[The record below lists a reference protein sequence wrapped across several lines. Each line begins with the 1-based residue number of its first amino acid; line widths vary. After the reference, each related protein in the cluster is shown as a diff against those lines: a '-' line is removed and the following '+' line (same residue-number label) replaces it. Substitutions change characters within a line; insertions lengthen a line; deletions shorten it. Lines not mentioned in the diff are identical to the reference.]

1 MMDDGAQLRNRIN
14 KQVYNAMHGRKRMK
28 LNAKLLHCLAHKHT
42 AMSCKS
48 QHSTGCEAIGFFN
61 RFFNFFN
68 YFFNYLFLK
77 KFTVCAFFQFL
88 DIFLSSYYNFFD
100 L

>member
-1 MMDDGAQLRNRIN
+1 MDDGAQLRNRIN

-42 AMSCKS
+42 ALSCKS

-61 RFFNFFN
+61 

-77 KFTVCAFFQFL
+77 KYTVCAFFQFF
-88 DIFLSSYYNFFD
+88 DIFLGSYYNFFD
-100 L
+100 LK